1 MAKYKRETVRYPDGT
16 TKTTETMEESP
27 IEELG
32 NAVSRTFDNGVRTI
46 QGKPINSTPW
56 LSGS

>member
-1 MAKYKRETVRYPDGT
+1 MKCTRVTVQYPDGT
-16 TKTTETMEESP
+16 TKTIETIEESP

-32 NAVSRTFDNGVRTI
+32 NAMSKTFDNGVRTL
-46 QGKPINSTPW
+46 QGKPINNTPR